1 MGEKA
6 FHRRDS
12 VSTDLEV
19 RDLEV
24 RDLEVTVLSSHGKQ
38 GVVLRPQ
45 LLFKERGAWTG

>member
-12 VSTDLEV
+12 VST
-19 RDLEV
+19 DLEV